1 AACTALARLL
11 SLPPPPPPPPV
22 AQLGRIAAS
31 GDDNATAAAA
41 EVPFSALSRFRLA
54 LQGCKLVARRGYV
67 HDGMAQIA
75 LRLAGEAFHEAA
87 AAAAA
92 TVGGGGSTRRNA
104 VATALSNVALP
115 VLRLYG
121 KAGVAAAKAAGGGGL
136 DSGSDALIYDHPL
149 LPLLAALEVEA
160 KGILALT
167 LPAPRRPTPPP
178 PPPLPPPPPRGSST
192 DSAVK
197 SAAASRETTFKPA
210 SPFPA
215 EDRVAATPTGAA
227 PATSATTVTTATTA
241 TTPAV
246 VSPSLLPVE
255 LFLALL
261 GAGYVRGR
269 LPYALADVV
278 IDMLDER
285 SYPVGPGRDALTS
298 SPSAVKPTHGVYG
311 DAGRPVEESSCSG
324 PQPRCQPPGLGSGP
338 DGSNANVG
346 RLTAGQIEALLLAG
360 PAIALI
366 DHGATGSRRDAAAS
380 HGSSTQGYRLLTEF
394 AEMLVKR
401 GATIVR
407 QHDMLAPPSAA
418 AEVIV
423 YEHGAGTLPAGDRSN
438 NNGCS
443 SSSSSNSSSSSSVS
457 DGSEVILVS
466 RRALCCLLHAL
477 SKRHRDGVFVPY
489 STWLYG
495 KLYGQLVA
503 EARAEAQMHA
513 VAGSNIAAPDGNAA
527 AAVDF
532 GGDSV
537 FTAAAAAAAIPSAD
551 ADTTEVLAAVELLRL
566 AACGDNRGDV
576 ALASLATQR
585 LGTLL
590 HRVAAC
596 GDAQRCGRLVAALD
610 DVVWEEEALFGMST
624 AAMSTAAPPPLPPR
638 YERAMAGLLP
648 PVRKARRHVNAAA
661 AAAATSTDIRPMLYG
676 VGCAPAKDVVSVLVG
691 SSGDPSAGS
700 SGSSGSGSNLGE
712 VVSEL
717 VYLAARELP
726 CSRLAAVLSWAS
738 TGPMAAAEA
747 VKVAADMK
755 GTVVA
760 AAASSTGV
768 MYHGLSRKRLA
779 AVWHVVVDRWLA
791 PGGAWAKGTWDNSV
805 AGAVPCVV
813 PPVVGHDVTGKCGDV
828 EATASDVELK
838 QELVSE
844 QETMDA
850 RAAAALLVSGERLGC
865 TDPRAAQALS
875 RVVEAALL
883 QAECAEANDDEALL
897 L

>member
-513 VAGSNIAAPDGNAA
+513 VAGSNIAAP
-527 AAVDF
+527 
-532 GGDSV
+532 GGGSDS
-537 FTAAAAAAAIPSAD
+537 IC
-551 ADTTEVLAAVELLRL
+551 R
-566 AACGDNRGDV
+566 
-576 ALASLATQR
+576 
-585 LGTLL
+585 
-590 HRVAAC
+590 
-596 GDAQRCGRLVAALD
+596 
-610 DVVWEEEALFGMST
+610 
-624 AAMSTAAPPPLPPR
+624 
-638 YERAMAGLLP
+638 
-648 PVRKARRHVNAAA
+648 RRH
-661 AAAATSTDIRPMLYG
+661 D
-676 VGCAPAKDVVSVLVG
+676 
-691 SSGDPSAGS
+691 
-700 SGSSGSGSNLGE
+700 
-712 VVSEL
+712 
-717 VYLAARELP
+717 
-726 CSRLAAVLSWAS
+726 
-738 TGPMAAAEA
+738 
-747 VKVAADMK
+747 
-755 GTVVA
+755 
-760 AAASSTGV
+760 
-768 MYHGLSRKRLA
+768 
-779 AVWHVVVDRWLA
+779 
-791 PGGAWAKGTWDNSV
+791 GGAG
-805 AGAVPCVV
+805 G
-813 PPVVGHDVTGKCGDV
+813 
-828 EATASDVELK
+828 
-838 QELVSE
+838 
-844 QETMDA
+844 
-850 RAAAALLVSGERLGC
+850 R
-865 TDPRAAQALS
+865 
-875 RVVEAALL
+875 
-883 QAECAEANDDEALL
+883 
-897 L
+897 